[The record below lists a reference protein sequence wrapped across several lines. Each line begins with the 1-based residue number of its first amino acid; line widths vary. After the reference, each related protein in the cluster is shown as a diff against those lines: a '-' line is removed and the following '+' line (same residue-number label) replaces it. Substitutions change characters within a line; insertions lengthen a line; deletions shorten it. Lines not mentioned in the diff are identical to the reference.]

1 MKKKLIL
8 ASTSPRR
15 RRMLKEFKI
24 PFTLIAPHA
33 DEGKIQR
40 GIKSKDPVVIAQVIA
55 YEKAKS
61 VLKKFKSGIVLGADT
76 IVVLGNEI
84 IGKPR
89 SQKDAERILGKLSG
103 STHRVITAIAF
114 IDAGTQKTL
123 VTYDISYVTFDRIGI
138 SKIRSYITE
147 NHVLDKAGA
156 YAIQDGADPFIR
168 RIKGSYYNVVG
179 LPIEKVRR
187 ILRLW
192 DKL

>member
-1 MKKKLIL
+1 MKKLTL

-24 PFTLIAPHA
+24 PFTLIEPDA
-33 DEGKIQR
+33 DEEKIKR
-40 GIKSKDPVVIAQVIA
+40 DVKSRDPVVVAQVIA
-55 YEKAKS
+55 AEKARS
-61 VLKKFKSGIVLGADT
+61 VLGKVKKGVILGADT
-76 IVVLGNEI
+76 IVVLGDEI
-84 IGKPR
+84 IGKPM

-114 IDAGTQKTL
+114 IDAETQKTL
-123 VTYDISYVTFDRIGI
+123 ITHDVSYVTFDKIGI
-138 SKIRSYITE
+138 NKIRQYISD

-179 LPIEKVRR
+179 LPIEKVKR
-187 ILRLW
+187 ILKFW

>member
-1 MKKKLIL
+1 MAKKLIL

-15 RRMLKEFKI
+15 RRMLREFKI
-24 PFTLIAPHA
+24 PFTLIEPHA
-33 DEGKIQR
+33 DEEKIKR
-40 GIKSKDPVVIAQVIA
+40 GIKSKDPVVIAQIIA

-61 VLKKFKSGIVLGADT
+61 VLKKFKKGIILGADT

-114 IDAGTQKTL
+114 IAADTQKTL
-123 VTYDISYVTFDRIGI
+123 VTYDISYVTFDKIGI
-138 SKIRSYITE
+138 NKIRSYITE

-179 LPIEKVRR
+179 LPIEKVKY
-187 ILRLW
+187 ILKHWNRL
-192 DKL
+192 

>member
-1 MKKKLIL
+1 MMNKLIL

-24 PFTLIAPHA
+24 KFTLFAPNA

-40 GIKSKDPVVIAQVIA
+40 GIKSSNPCVIAQAIA

-61 VLKKFKSGIVLGADT
+61 ALKKFKNGMILGADT
-76 IVVLGNEI
+76 IVVLGGEI
-84 IGKPR
+84 IGKPK

-114 IDAGTQKTL
+114 IDAETQKTL
-123 VTYDISYVTFDRIGI
+123 ITHDISHVTFDKM
-138 SKIRSYITE
+138 SLKKIRSYITA

-179 LPIEKVRR
+179 LPIEKVKY
-187 ILRLW
+187 ILKNWKRL
-192 DKL
+192 